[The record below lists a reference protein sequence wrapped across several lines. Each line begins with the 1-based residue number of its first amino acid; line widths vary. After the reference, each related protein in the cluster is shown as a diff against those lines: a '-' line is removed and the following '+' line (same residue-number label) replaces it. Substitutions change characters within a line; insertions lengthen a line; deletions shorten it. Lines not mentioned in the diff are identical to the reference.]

1 MKHIL
6 RLIRFPNLLIIAL
19 TMVMMR
25 YCIIQPIFKQYY
37 IDVEFPAS
45 LFALLVFIV
54 VLIAA
59 GGYMINDYF
68 DVKTDLINRPD
79 KVVVDKHIKATSVY
93 VAYFIVNAIALIASF
108 YVSYRIGVISMTF
121 LFPLAMGLLWFYST
135 TYKRQL
141 LIGNILIS
149 VVVAGVPILVALY
162 EMPLIHAR
170 YLQYPAA
177 YKVLLRVIAGWCGAY
192 AFFAFIVNLL
202 RELIKDIEDFEGD
215 IAFGRTTLPIA
226 FGLKTSKIVVAVLIG
241 ITIVLIES
249 VSFYLMEPNKL
260 DVITL
265 GYFHLLLILPLIVS
279 AILLF
284 LANQKKHYKA
294 ISLIIKLVMVL
305 GLLYAIVV
313 RLKLTGYLG

>member
-19 TMVMMR
+19 TMVLMR

-37 IDVEFPAS
+37 IDVEFPVS

-108 YVSYRIGVISMTF
+108 YVSIRIGVISMTF

-260 DVITL
+260 DAITL

>member
-19 TMVMMR
+19 TMVLMR

-37 IDVEFPAS
+37 IDVEFPVS

-108 YVSYRIGVISMTF
+108 YVSIRIGVISMTF

-260 DVITL
+260 DAITL

-279 AILLF
+279 AIILF

>member
-1 MKHIL
+1 
-6 RLIRFPNLLIIAL
+6 
-19 TMVMMR
+19 MR

-37 IDVEFPAS
+37 IDVEFPGT
-45 LFALLVFIV
+45 LFGLLVFIV

-79 KVVVDKHIKATSVY
+79 KVVVDKHIKASSVY
-93 VAYFIVNAIALIASF
+93 AAYFVINAIALIASF

-226 FGLKTSKIVVAVLIG
+226 FGLKTSKIVVTILIG

-260 DVITL
+260 DAITL

-284 LANQKKHYKA
+284 LASQKKHYKA
-294 ISLIIKLVMVL
+294 ISLIIKLVMVF
-305 GLLYAIVV
+305 GLLYAIIV

>member
-1 MKHIL
+1 
-6 RLIRFPNLLIIAL
+6 
-19 TMVMMR
+19 MR

-37 IDVEFPAS
+37 IDVEFPVS

-108 YVSYRIGVISMTF
+108 YVSIRIGVISMTF

-260 DVITL
+260 DAITL

-279 AILLF
+279 AIILF